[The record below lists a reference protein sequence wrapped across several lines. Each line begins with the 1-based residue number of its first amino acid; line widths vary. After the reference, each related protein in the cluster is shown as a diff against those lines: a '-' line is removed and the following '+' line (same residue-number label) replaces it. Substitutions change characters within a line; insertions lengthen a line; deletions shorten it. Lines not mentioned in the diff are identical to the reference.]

1 LFTEGVKK
9 LRSMKHNIKKIFS
22 LLLLAPFAVPAA
34 AQAQAGLPVVDSTR
48 QFAQPDS
55 IYPLFFTEKKKAAI
69 VGAVGFADGKALQ
82 AVPLTGIGNALTGK
96 IAGLL
101 ATQVSGEPGNDQPV
115 FSLRGRTPLVLVDGI
130 PRNIYTILP
139 EQVESVTVLKD
150 ALSTAALGLRG
161 ADGVVLIT
169 TRKEAK
175 QTGHNM
181 DFSVNGGIAQPLQ
194 QRELLSSAAYAELYN
209 EALTNDGRPPLYSAD
224 DIAKYRNG
232 SAPFTHPD
240 NDWYARTME
249 KQAPYQRYVLSADGK
264 TSSMGYFLSI
274 DYLKQDG
281 LLKQSDLNS
290 YSTDVDYKRFG
301 FRGNV
306 NIDLSPRTRLSLNI
320 HGSSR
325 RRNAPGGAASLSFAP
340 NTGRLEIST
349 GSVSGLFNSM
359 LNTPANAYPVHNP
372 DGSFGGNQLFSN
384 NIWGQST
391 GAGYSQINMNDGL
404 ADLVLQRDMNDVW
417 KGWWVKATASYTM
430 EIIHNIIRNK
440 SFATYEMRITGAQDT
455 VYRRFGAVG
464 EQANSSGVSVRNG
477 SLFMDFS
484 TGVSKSW
491 KQHQLDVAVQYQ
503 RSTARYGSQIPF
515 VIKNGIFR
523 AEYRMGDRFIADVVT
538 SYSGNNWYKPGR
550 QYNFYPSAGIG
561 WNMHNE
567 SFFADNGFLDH
578 LKLRTSYGLV
588 GRIDANYFSYLYTY
602 TNYGSAYYIGT
613 GAGAVQ
619 GTEESQLPYVRT
631 TEKALKWNIGADF
644 GMLNNRA
651 TLSVDY
657 YRNSFFDVLQQRGAG
672 TALLGAPYPAE
683 NLGKSRYT
691 GLEAT
696 AGWSDRV
703 NAFGYTISANLAVQ
717 QGRVT
722 YNDQPRQAYGWM
734 ETAGNRIGQQ
744 YGYIADGFVTT
755 AGEGPV
761 VEGYRS
767 VPGDLKYRDLNGDGV
782 INFYDVT
789 KIGPEKP
796 EIYYG
801 ISAAFNWKG
810 FDASLQL
817 AGLANRMV
825 SLTGMGEWE
834 FQNEGRGPAFP
845 HHYGRWT
852 PQTAASATYPRLTA
866 GFNPNN
872 HVSSSFWLARADFL
886 RLKTVVLG
894 YTFRGGVLD
903 RLKIKGCRVF
913 ASGYNL
919 LTFSGQN
926 RFDAESGSLGY
937 PLQRMLNGGISIKF

>member
-1 LFTEGVKK
+1 
-9 LRSMKHNIKKIFS
+9 MNNYIKIIFS
-22 LLLLAPFAVPAA
+22 LFFLAPVAA
-34 AQAQAGLPVVDSTR
+34 YATGPFFQDTARLPL
-48 QFAQPDS
+48 QQDS
-55 IYPLFFTEKKKAAI
+55 IYPLFFAQKQKDRL
-69 VGAVGFADGKALQ
+69 VSAVGFADGEALR
-82 AVPLTGIGNALTGK
+82 AVPLTGIGNALTGR
-96 IAGLL
+96 IAGL
-101 ATQVSGEPGNDQPV
+101 ATTQENGEPGNDQPV

-139 EQVESVTVLKD
+139 EQVASVTVLKD

-161 ADGVVLIT
+161 ADGVIMIT
-169 TRKEAK
+169 TRKEAA
-175 QTGHNM
+175 QLGHNM
-181 DFSVNGGIAQPLQ
+181 DFSVNTGIAQPLQ

-209 EALTNDGRPPLYSAD
+209 EALQNDGRPALYTAD

-232 SAPFTHPD
+232 SAPYTHPD
-240 NDWYARTME
+240 NNWNARIME

-264 TSSMGYFLSI
+264 TEALGYFLSI
-274 DYLKQDG
+274 DYLKQEG
-281 LLKQSDLNS
+281 LLNQNSLNS
-290 YSTDVDYKRFG
+290 YSTNVDYRRFG

-306 NIDLSPRTRLSLNI
+306 SIDLSPRTKLSLNI

-325 RRNAPGGAASLSFAP
+325 RRNAPGGAAALSFAP
-340 NTGRLEIST
+340 NTGRLDIST
-349 GSVSGLFNSM
+349 GSVSGLFNSI
-359 LNTPANAYPVHNP
+359 LNTPANAYPVYNP
-372 DGSFGGNQLFSN
+372 NGSFGGNQLFSN

-404 ADLVLQRDMNDVW
+404 ADLLLERDMSDVW
-417 KGWWVKATASYTM
+417 KGWWIKATASYTM

-440 SFATYEMRITGAQDT
+440 NFATYEMKITGANDT
-455 VYRRFGAVG
+455 LYRQFGSIS
-464 EQANSSGVSVRNG
+464 EQNNSSGVSVRNG

-484 TGVSKSW
+484 TGVSRSW
-491 KQHQLDVAVQYQ
+491 KEHHLDVALHYQ
-503 RSTARYGSQIPF
+503 RSTARYGSQLPF

-523 AEYRMGDRFIADVVT
+523 AEYRMGNRYIVDLAA
-538 SYSGNNWYKPGR
+538 SYSGNNWYKPGH
-550 QYNFYPSAGIG
+550 QYNLYPAAGIG
-561 WNMHNE
+561 WNVHNE
-567 SFFADNGFLDH
+567 NFFPENGLVDH
-578 LKLRTSYGLV
+578 LKLRTTYGLT

-602 TNYGSAYYIGT
+602 SNYGSAYYIGT
-613 GAGAVQ
+613 GAGGVQ

-631 TEKALKWNIGADF
+631 TEKALKWNIGTDI

-657 YRNSFFDVLQQRGAG
+657 YRNQFFDLLQQRGRN

-683 NLGKSRYT
+683 NIGKSLYT

-696 AGWSDRV
+696 ARWADKV
-703 NAFGYTISANLAVQ
+703 NALDYYIAANMAIQ
-717 QGRVT
+717 RGRVT
-722 YNDQPRQAYGWM
+722 YNDQAAQAYPWM
-734 ETAGNRIGQQ
+734 ETTGDRIGQQ
-744 YGYIADGFVTT
+744 YGYIADGFVTS

-789 KIGPEKP
+789 KIGPDKP

-801 ISAAFNWKG
+801 ISAGITLKG
-810 FDASLQL
+810 FDLSLQI
-817 AGLANRMV
+817 AGLANRMM
-825 SLTGMGEWE
+825 SLTGLGEWE

-852 PQTAASATYPRLTA
+852 PETAATATYPRLTA

-872 HVSSSFWLARADFL
+872 HVNSSFWLASADFL
-886 RLKTVVLG
+886 RLKTVALG

-919 LTFSGQN
+919 LTFSGQD
-926 RFDAESGSLGY
+926 RFDPENGSLGY
-937 PLQRMLNGGISIKF
+937 PLQRILNGGISIKF